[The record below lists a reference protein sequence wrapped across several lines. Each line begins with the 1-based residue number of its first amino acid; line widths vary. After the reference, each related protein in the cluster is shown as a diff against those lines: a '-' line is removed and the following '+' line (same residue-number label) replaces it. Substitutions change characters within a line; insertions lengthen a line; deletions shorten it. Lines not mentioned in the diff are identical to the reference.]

1 MRMMFPFTLEPKF
14 NRPPRSY
21 MKFHKIAAVLL
32 MSVMLSAQTGQAAD
46 AATEIRGVVTQIQT
60 KLKAGQ
66 NSEAQLAAELK
77 EFDALIAKYKA
88 SAPEDA
94 AQAAFM
100 KAILYVQVFE
110 DTAKGSAMI
119 TQIGKDFPETKV
131 GKQVPQVLAS
141 IKKME
146 ESQKAQSAL
155 KVGAQ
160 FPDFSEKDLNGKP
173 LSIAQYKGKVVLVDF
188 WATWCGPCIGE
199 LPNVK
204 AAYQKYHKDGFEII
218 GISLD
223 SDKAKLTSFLAKEN
237 MTWPQYFDGKGW
249 QNKVST
255 SYGINS
261 IPATFLLDGTGKIIA
276 KDLRGPAL
284 EAAVAKAL
292 KK

>member
-1 MRMMFPFTLEPKF
+1 
-14 NRPPRSY
+14 
-21 MKFHKIAAVLL
+21 MKFKKIAALL
-32 MSVMLSAQTGQAAD
+32 LLSLMLSAQTGQAAD

-66 NSEAQLAAELK
+66 NTEAQLAAELK

-110 DTAKGSAMI
+110 DTTKGAAMI

-146 ESQKAQSAL
+146 ESQKAQAAL

-160 FPDFSEKDLNGKP
+160 FPDFTEKDLNGKP
-173 LSIAQYKGKVVLVDF
+173 LSISQYKGKVVLVDF

-204 AAYQKYHKDGFEII
+204 AAYQKYHKDGFEIV

-237 MTWPQYFDGKGW
+237 MTWQQYFDGKGW

-284 EAAVAKAL
+284 EAAVAQAL

>member
-1 MRMMFPFTLEPKF
+1 MRFKSIMLAV
-14 NRPPRSY
+14 
-21 MKFHKIAAVLL
+21 ILAAGAIVQQ
-32 MSVMLSAQTGQAAD
+32 SHAAD
-46 AATEIRGVVTQIQT
+46 AQTEVRAVITKIQT

-77 EFDALIAKYKA
+77 EFDELVAKHKA

-94 AQAAFM
+94 AQAALM
-100 KAILYVQVFE
+100 KAALYLQVFE
-110 DTAKGSAMI
+110 DTAKASAMM
-119 TQIGKDFPETKV
+119 TQLQKDFPDTKA

-146 ESQKAQSAL
+146 ESQKAQANL

-160 FPDFSEKDLNGKP
+160 FPDFKEKDLDGKP
-173 LSIAQYKGKVVLVDF
+173 LSISGLKGKVVLVDF

-199 LPNVK
+199 LPHVK
-204 AAYQKYHKDGFEII
+204 KTYEKYHKDGFEIV

-223 SDKAKLTSFLAKEN
+223 QDKDTLTKFLAKEK
-237 MTWPQYFDGKGW
+237 MTWPQYFDGQGW

-261 IPATFLLDGTGKIIA
+261 IPATFLLDVEGKIIA
-276 KDLRGPAL
+276 KGLRGEAL

-292 KK
+292 GK